1 MADFIWSGDIF
12 RSLIRITE
20 VAGRGNPGLDAEH
33 IRMERGEMQKSR
45 LRRTTD
51 RGTDVGLDLPAGT
64 TLHDGDVVRGE
75 GKTIMIRQIPETVG
89 VISPAGGPI
98 PAEMW
103 MLAAHAIGNMHRPI
117 SVGRDEIIFPMQD
130 ASEKETFAH
139 MLDRTGT
146 GHFEITVQEAI
157 FEPHAA
163 ADVTGHG

>member
-1 MADFIWSGDIF
+1 MMDFIWNGVLV

-20 VAGRGNPGLDAEH
+20 VAGRGHPGLDAEC

-64 TLHDGDVVRGE
+64 TLHDGDLVRGE
-75 GKTIMIRQIPETVG
+75 GRTVIIRQMPETVG
-89 VISPAGGPI
+89 VISPAGGPV

-117 SVGRDEIIFPMQD
+117 SISRDEIMFPVQD
-130 ASEKETFAH
+130 ASERETFTR
-139 MLDRTGT
+139 MLDRAGT
-146 GHFEITVQEAI
+146 GRFEITVRKAV

-163 ADVTGHG
+163 ANVAGHG